1 MADFF
6 AMGGF
11 GSFIWS
17 SYGTAVIM
25 LVWLGVSSWR
35 KARKVARQL
44 AQLETDISPE
54 RRPSV

>member
-11 GSFIWS
+11 GSFIWG
-17 SYGTAVIM
+17 SYGTAVIT

-35 KARKVARQL
+35 KARKVAQQL
-44 AQLETDISPE
+44 AQLETDTSTE
-54 RRPSV
+54 R

>member
-11 GSFIWS
+11 GIFIWG

-44 AQLETDISPE
+44 AQHGTET
-54 RRPSV
+54 

>member
-1 MADFF
+1 MAEFF

-11 GSFIWS
+11 GSFIWG
-17 SYGTAVIM
+17 SYGTAVIL

-44 AQLETDISPE
+44 AQLDTDTLAE
-54 RRPSV
+54 HRPSA

>member
-1 MADFF
+1 MAEFF

-11 GSFIWS
+11 GSFIWG

-44 AQLETDISPE
+44 AQLDTDTLAE
-54 RRPSV
+54 HRPSA

>member
-11 GSFIWS
+11 GSFVWG
-17 SYGTAVIM
+17 SYVTAVIM
-25 LVWLGVSSWR
+25 LVWLGVSSWH
-35 KARKVARQL
+35 KARQVARQL

-54 RRPSV
+54 RRPSA

>member
-6 AMGGF
+6 AMGGY
-11 GSFIWS
+11 GSFIWG

-35 KARKVARQL
+35 KSRKVARQL
-44 AQLETDISPE
+44 AQLETDTSPE
-54 RRPSV
+54 RRPSA

>member
-44 AQLETDISPE
+44 AQLETDTSPKH
-54 RRPSV
+54 RPSA

>member
-11 GSFIWS
+11 GSFIWG

-35 KARKVARQL
+35 KARKVALELTQL
-44 AQLETDISPE
+44 DTDTSLE
-54 RRPSV
+54 RRPPA

>member
-1 MADFF
+1 MAEFF

-11 GSFIWS
+11 GNFIWG
-17 SYGTAVIM
+17 SYGTAVIL

-44 AQLETDISPE
+44 AQLDTDTSAE
-54 RRPSV
+54 H